1 MITPVRTT
9 QPPRYIGDSNSKVHF
24 DRTSVWQKVTPRCQL
39 PTRYE
44 RSRMWLS
51 QSGPDPIPAASTR
64 GQSLFL
70 QQLATNGVLYGPSG
84 KDIDSDLFNKAY
96 SRLIG
101 RIRSSDMKRGG
112 DAAQA
117 ELATTLLEYGK
128 TRQWV
133 ANGLSAVA
141 EYTTAINLQSERRI
155 AEARRRVLE
164 SRRKKRRKLK
174 PLTKAQERFL
184 IQQRWLV
191 PRWLGSRWLEYWM
204 VVAPTIG
211 DIHTSLEV
219 LTRDVHFGDVHGTAR
234 DKGLYRYYENG
245 LFETTDERIS
255 VTALMRLGVT
265 LRCVNPNLALA
276 QSLGL
281 LNPLVTV
288 GELLPWTWLVGWF
301 VNWKQVFNAWTDFAG
316 YTVSKPYTTR
326 AIWVEGDRYHFNKVS
341 KVTNECEYFGT
352 GIQRYIDDLSFPKLQ
367 VTVPDALSWQRAAT
381 SISLIVNLL
390 TPR

>member
-1 MITPVRTT
+1 
-9 QPPRYIGDSNSKVHF
+9 
-24 DRTSVWQKVTPRCQL
+24 
-39 PTRYE
+39 
-44 RSRMWLS
+44 MWLS
-51 QSGPDPIPAASTR
+51 QSGPNPIPAASTR

-70 QQLATNGVLYGPSG
+70 QQLSVNNMLYGPSG
-84 KDIDSDLFNKAY
+84 KSIDSDLFNKAY
-96 SRLIG
+96 NRLVG

-117 ELATTLLEYGK
+117 ELATTMLEYGK

-141 EYTTAINLQSERRI
+141 EYTRTISSSSSDHRI

-164 SRRKKRRKLK
+164 SRRKKRRKLE

-191 PRWLGSRWLEYWM
+191 PRWLGRRWLEYWM

-211 DIHTSLEV
+211 DIQTGLEV
-219 LTRDVHFGDVHGTAR
+219 LTRDVHFGDVHSTAR
-234 DKGLYRYYENG
+234 DKGSYRYYENG
-245 LFETTDERIS
+245 FFSTTDERIV

-281 LNPLVTV
+281 LNPLVTA
-288 GELLPWTWLVGWF
+288 GELLPWTWLLGWF
-301 VNWKQVFNAWTDFAG
+301 VNWKQVLSAWTDFAG

-326 AIWVEGDRYHFNKVS
+326 VIWVEGNRYHLNKVS
-341 KVTNECEYFGT
+341 NVVNECEYFGT
-352 GIQRYIDDLSFPKLQ
+352 GIQRHVDNLSFPKLK
-367 VTVPDALSWQRAAT
+367 VTVPDGLSWQRAAT
-381 SISLIVNLL
+381 SISLIVNIL
-390 TPR
+390 TQR